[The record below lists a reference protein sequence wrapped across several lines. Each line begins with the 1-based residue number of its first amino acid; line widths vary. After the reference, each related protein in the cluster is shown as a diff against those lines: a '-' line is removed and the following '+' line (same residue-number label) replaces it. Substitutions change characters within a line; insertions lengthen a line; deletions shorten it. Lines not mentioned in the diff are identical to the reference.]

1 MALGQC
7 VVLTTEREA
16 KPKGTD
22 RLSAD
27 RVDGNVVVQVV
38 LVGMC
43 LLNGMWSFTAE
54 ISTRLVAE

>member
-1 MALGQC
+1 M
-7 VVLTTEREA
+7 VLTTEREA
-16 KPKGTD
+16 KPKDTD

-38 LVGMC
+38 LVGMG

>member
-7 VVLTTEREA
+7 VVLITEREA

-54 ISTRLVAE
+54 ISTRLMAE